1 MTIKKL
7 TAAIC
12 FVAMGAAAPA
22 LYGQGYDPQQG
33 QQGQQGGQPPQG
45 QQQGGQQGGQQYNP
59 AAQQQQGAE
68 VSDADLEKYA
78 KAETKVDSIRE
89 DFSEQLQGADDQE
102 QAQQLQQQAQ
112 EEMISAVEDAGLDVT
127 TYNQIA
133 SQVQMDD
140 SLRERLQQVR

>member
-33 QQGQQGGQPPQG
+33 QQG
-45 QQQGGQQGGQQYNP
+45 QQGGQQGGQQYNP

>member
-22 LYGQGYDPQQG
+22 LYGQGYDP

-68 VSDADLEKYA
+68 VSDEDLEKYA
-78 KAETKVDSIRE
+78 KAETKVDDIRE
-89 DFSEQLQGADDQE
+89 DFSEQLQEAEDQE
-102 QAQQLQQQAQ
+102 KAQKLQQQAQ
-112 EEMISAVEDAGLDVT
+112 EKMVSAVEDAGLDVT

-140 SLRERLQQVR
+140 SLRERLEEMR